1 MHCMRCVGF
10 CFFARALRNFWAEY
24 FLGAACA
31 RGKFITLKD
40 WRCARKKENKK
51 EEETVKKGPRA
62 SAQYLI
68 TRLYFEF
75 VRCSKSRLQQSAF
88 DYWSSMIY
96 VSMTIRS
103 HLSFRSQSCFVTYF
117 SFSTVVC
124 TVCCCTT
131 CKKIRRERYV
141 RTSVGY
147 WHYMVDCI
155 VPFSLQS
162 WIRIKRKYCQKCKT
176 FLIECG
182 S

>member
-1 MHCMRCVGF
+1 MDHIFECSSASNYILCAVCMHCMRCVGF

-24 FLGAACA
+24 FLGAGCA

-40 WRCARKKENKK
+40 WLKDVREKKKTKKKRKQWKRGPERARSIWSH
-51 EEETVKKGPRA
+51 V
-62 SAQYLI
+62 S
-68 TRLYFEF
+68 YFEF

-88 DYWSSMIY
+88 DYWSSTIY

-141 RTSVGY
+141 RTSIGY
-147 WHYMVDCI
+147 WH
-155 VPFSLQS
+155 
-162 WIRIKRKYCQKCKT
+162 
-176 FLIECG
+176 
-182 S
+182 